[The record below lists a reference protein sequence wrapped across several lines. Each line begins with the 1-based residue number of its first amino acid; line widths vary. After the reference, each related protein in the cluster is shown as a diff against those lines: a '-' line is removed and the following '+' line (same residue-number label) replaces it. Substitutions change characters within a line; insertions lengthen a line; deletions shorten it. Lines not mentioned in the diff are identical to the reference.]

1 MVKRTTI
8 RRVLNIGIVACFS
21 FCMQCCFAQ
30 TVKTSVDRNDILIG
44 EQVKY
49 NIKASFPSGSYKI
62 DWFTIPDSI
71 AHFEVIDR
79 GTVDSTVEN
88 NTTTLQR
95 TITYTSFDS
104 GRWNTPALPINFT
117 SATNKPVNIFTDSI
131 SINVG
136 YSPAD
141 STGQLRDIKPIMEV
155 NVTDYFWYYIAG
167 GVLLLLIIIY
177 LLWRYFKNRK
187 PVVSNKSS
195 RSAYD
200 DAMKALEKLKQYD
213 LNQKEQIKA
222 YHTGLSDIFREY
234 IGRKQN
240 KNLMNSTSSDVLISL
255 SSFSLDSDTVA
266 TTASALRTGDAVK
279 FAKYIPSAIESE
291 ESLENIKR
299 SIQIIE
305 QQIKLAAAQ
314 ASEKK

>member
-1 MVKRTTI
+1 MVKRITEKI
-8 RRVLNIGIVACFS
+8 LSIGMVTCFS

-30 TVKTSVDRNDILIG
+30 TVQTSVDRKGILIG
-44 EQVKY
+44 EQLRY
-49 NIKASFPSGSYKI
+49 NIKASFPSGSFKI
-62 DWFTIPDSI
+62 DWFTIPDSV
-71 AHFEVIDR
+71 AHFEVVDR
-79 GTVDSTVEN
+79 GTVDSTVDN
-88 NTTTLQR
+88 NITTLQR

-104 GRWNTPALPINFT
+104 GKWNTPALPINFT
-117 SATNKPVNIFTDSI
+117 SATNKPVSVFTDSI
-131 SINVG
+131 PINVM

-141 STGQLRDIKPIMEV
+141 STGQLRDIKPIIEV
-155 NVTDYFWYYIAG
+155 TIIDYFWYYIAG

-187 PVVSNKSS
+187 PAATIRSN
-195 RSAYD
+195 RSAYE
-200 DAMKALEKLKQYD
+200 DALKALEKLRQYD

-222 YHTGLSDIFREY
+222 YHTELSSIFREY
-234 IGRKQN
+234 IGHKQN
-240 KNLMNSTSSDVLISL
+240 KNLLNSTSSDVLISL
-255 SSFSLDSDTVA
+255 SSFNLDSDTIA
-266 TTASALRTGDAVK
+266 TTAASLRTGDAVK

>member
-1 MVKRTTI
+1 MVKRITGKI
-8 RRVLNIGIVACFS
+8 LSIGMITCFS

-30 TVKTSVDRNDILIG
+30 TVQTSVDRNDILIG
-44 EQVKY
+44 EQLKY

-62 DWFTIPDSI
+62 DWFTLPDSV
-71 AHFEVIDR
+71 AHFEVVDR
-79 GTVDSTVEN
+79 GTVDSTVDN

-117 SATNKPVNIFTDSI
+117 SATNNPVNVFTDSI
-131 SINVG
+131 PINVM

-155 NVTDYFWYYIAG
+155 TIIDYFWYYIAG
-167 GVLLLLIIIY
+167 GILLLLIIIY

-187 PVVSNKSS
+187 PAAVTKSS

-213 LNQKEQIKA
+213 LNQKEEIKA
-222 YHTGLSDIFREY
+222 YHTGLSNIFREY
-234 IGRKQN
+234 MGHKQN
-240 KNLMNSTSSDVLISL
+240 KNLLNSTSSDVLISL
-255 SSFSLDSDTVA
+255 SSFNLDSDTVS
-266 TTASALRTGDAVK
+266 TTAAALRTGDAVK
-279 FAKYIPSAIESE
+279 FAKYIPSATESE
-291 ESLENIKR
+291 EGFENIKR

-305 QQIKLAAAQ
+305 EKIKLATAQ